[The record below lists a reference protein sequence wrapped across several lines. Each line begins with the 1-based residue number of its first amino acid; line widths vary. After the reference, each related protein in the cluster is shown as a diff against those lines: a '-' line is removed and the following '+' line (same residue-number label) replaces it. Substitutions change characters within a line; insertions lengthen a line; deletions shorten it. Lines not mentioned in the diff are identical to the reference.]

1 MPESFFNAVLE
12 TWPIIFIFMIKRKFN
27 DIELFFFIKSQEKDI
42 KRGRYCALSWLQKAF
57 IEG

>member
-1 MPESFFNAVLE
+1 MPEIFLNAVLE

-27 DIELFFFIKSQEKDI
+27 DIELFFFIKLQEKDI

-57 IEG
+57 FEG